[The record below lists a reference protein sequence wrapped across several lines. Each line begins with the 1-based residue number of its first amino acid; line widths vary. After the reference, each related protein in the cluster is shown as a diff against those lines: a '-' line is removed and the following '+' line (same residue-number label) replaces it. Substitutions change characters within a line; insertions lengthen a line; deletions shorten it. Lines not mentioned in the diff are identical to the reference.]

1 MLGGFTYINCQ
12 QPVPVRDL
20 LERTGDVQGQP
31 AYENLYLLLC
41 ELQKSPTARTLI
53 DEVVAYDFN
62 LLIDESLGLDV
73 SGFQNSSAT
82 LILPRIDS
90 CDLRVRKNQ
99 GRALMTIAAALRR
112 ALKANQGHFQRFDL
126 EPLEYLRLNRL
137 AEADIDAV
145 TVQICWE
152 LRTAGDPLAWRQLLA
167 GDKGDLAVVF
177 SNGLR
182 HYPMGQ
188 FDGKA
193 LRYVFRQWFAD
204 PERVNS
210 ADHTGLEFLDMA
222 MACPDQFEV
231 TGTEKVSENDIRKIE
246 KQLPFQHYLEGINVF
261 GRWFDGLKEPFNQ
274 VHLHHIIND
283 IKYLA
288 EQK

>member
-1 MLGGFTYINCQ
+1 MLGGFKYINCQ
-12 QPVPVRDL
+12 QPLPVRDL
-20 LERTGDVQGQP
+20 IEGSAETKDQP
-31 AYENLYLLLC
+31 AYQSLCYLLG

-62 LLIDESLGLDV
+62 LLIDENLGLDI

-82 LILPRIDS
+82 LILPRIEA
-90 CDLRVRKNQ
+90 CDLCVRKNQ

-126 EPLEYLRLNRL
+126 EPLDYLRLNRL

-182 HYPMGQ
+182 HCPMGQ

-204 PERVNS
+204 PERVNT
-210 ADHTGLEFLDMA
+210 ADHTALEFLDMA
-222 MACPDQFEV
+222 IACPDQFEV
-231 TGTEKVSENDIRKIE
+231 SGDQKLGANEIRKIE

-274 VHLHHIIND
+274 IHLHHILND
-283 IKYLA
+283 MKYLA
-288 EQK
+288 DQK